1 MVIQDFKEKI
11 HEEGIVQ
18 QSKMKEMQEELEDL
32 VEKINDLE
40 AVNQTLLVKERHTIL
55 IVSLFKMEG
64 MSPKYIWSAV
74 EQQLLKSD
82 LEFKR
87 KQVDCWSKELN
98 THTQRDTLELD
109 EEKSKREEYMWKLAQ
124 DMLNLLKVELDAKER
139 MGMVIQDFKEKIHEE
154 GIVQQ
159 SKMKEM
165 QEELEDLVEKI
176 NDLEAVNQTLLVKE
190 RYSNDELQES
200 RKESIKGLGR
210 MCTGPRTN
218 IVIKNMG
225 EIDEEPFK
233 KTCKKRFSAPDEA
246 IIKALELKTLW
257 QENMKDPEWHPFQ
270 IVTVGGNSQYKEVI
284 NPSDEMLKKLK
295 EDWGNEIYEAV
306 CKALLEMNEYNGS
319 GRYVVPELWNKK
331 EDRKATMKEVVS
343 YIMNRLKTSKRKR

>member
-1 MVIQDFKEKI
+1 
-11 HEEGIVQ
+11 
-18 QSKMKEMQEELEDL
+18 
-32 VEKINDLE
+32 
-40 AVNQTLLVKERHTIL
+40 
-55 IVSLFKMEG
+55 MEG

-159 SKMKEM
+159 S
-165 QEELEDLVEKI
+165 
-176 NDLEAVNQTLLVKE
+176 
-190 RYSNDELQES
+190 S
-200 RKESIKGLGR
+200 
-210 MCTGPRTN
+210 
-218 IVIKNMG
+218 
-225 EIDEEPFK
+225 EPDSS
-233 KTCKKRFSAPDEA
+233 CKRA
-246 IIKALELKTLW
+246 
-257 QENMKDPEWHPFQ
+257 
-270 IVTVGGNSQYKEVI
+270 EVI

-295 EDWGNEIYEAV
+295 EDSGNEIYEAV